1 MRFRSLPALIA
12 ACTLATCVALGQPGV
27 AAAGG
32 LPPAVV
38 DCHAHSKL
46 TRHYSASELR
56 VALALMPPDIT
67 EYTDCYDVIERQL
80 LSEIGS
86 QRLTDA
92 GGTSGGSFLPTPV
105 LVAIIV
111 LALGAAILGVVALGR
126 RKPPAG

>member
-1 MRFRSLPALIA
+1 MRCRPLTALAA
-12 ACTLATCVALGQPGV
+12 ACALATCVALGQPGV

-46 TRHYSASELR
+46 TRHYTAGELR

-67 EYTDCYDVIERQL
+67 EYTDCYDVIQRQL

-86 QRLTDA
+86 QKLTDGAA
-92 GGTSGGSFLPTPV
+92 GSSGGSFLPTPV

-126 RKPPAG
+126 RKPGG